1 MPYKNPEDA
10 TKRNHQYY
18 VENKEH
24 VLNVNKKR
32 RRRDPEKAKFE
43 VRRSM
48 LWVKYRLTPEDV
60 TKIDEFQKTHSVFS
74 ILLGNRL
81 STDHDHKTGLIRGRL
96 DWRINR
102 AYGLIEKV
110 NPDNT
115 SKILRALADF
125 HENPPATLAL
135 GEKRF
140 GLIGLAQYKKKM
152 IYGSE
157 KGPMKAQKKRK
168 QK

>member
-1 MPYKNPEDA
+1 
-10 TKRNHQYY
+10 
-18 VENKEH
+18 
-24 VLNVNKKR
+24 
-32 RRRDPEKAKFE
+32 
-43 VRRSM
+43 M

-115 SKILRALADF
+115 SKILRALANF
-125 HENPPATLAL
+125 HENPPATLA
-135 GEKRF
+135 
-140 GLIGLAQYKKKM
+140 
-152 IYGSE
+152 
-157 KGPMKAQKKRK
+157 
-168 QK
+168 